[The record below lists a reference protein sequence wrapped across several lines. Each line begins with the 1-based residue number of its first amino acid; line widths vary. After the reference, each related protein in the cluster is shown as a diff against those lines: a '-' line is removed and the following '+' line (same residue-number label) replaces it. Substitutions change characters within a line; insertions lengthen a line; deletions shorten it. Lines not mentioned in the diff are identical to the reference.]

1 MITDALSLW
10 VGRFPR
16 PIVVATAGCI
26 AAAGLFVAETVRAI
40 RLDPL
45 PRPLAARPSPALAPP
60 PVGAAIS
67 KEDLVAALERD
78 PFRSD
83 RRRAALRYQLPG
95 RALPAAPPAALPPNM
110 PMVRLAGIAATGS
123 TRGIA
128 ALSILGRPPQLL
140 RVGESLEGWRLTHVR
155 RESVVLTG
163 RDTTITLQMPQRN
176 P

>member
-1 MITDALSLW
+1 MITDTLSLW
-10 VGRFPR
+10 FGRFPR
-16 PIVVATAGCI
+16 PLVVTTAGCI
-26 AAAGLFVAETVRAI
+26 VAAGLFVTETVQAI
-40 RLDPL
+40 RLDTL
-45 PRPLAARPSPALAPP
+45 PRPLAPRPSPALTAA
-60 PVGAAIS
+60 PVGVAIARG
-67 KEDLVAALERD
+67 DLVAALERD

-95 RALPAAPPAALPPNM
+95 QVLTAAPSAAPQPSM

-123 TRGIA
+123 MRGIA

-163 RDTTITLQMPQRN
+163 RDTTITLQMSQRN

>member
-1 MITDALSLW
+1 MITDSLALWL
-10 VGRFPR
+10 GRFPR
-16 PIVVATAGCI
+16 PLVAATAGCI
-26 AAAGLFVAETVRAI
+26 AAAGLFMTETVHAI
-40 RLDPL
+40 RLDTL
-45 PRPLAARPSPALAPP
+45 PRALAPRPSPALTSP
-60 PVGAAIS
+60 PVGVTIS
-67 KEDLVAALERD
+67 PKDLSAALERN
-78 PFRSD
+78 PFRAD
-83 RRRAALRYQLPG
+83 RRRAAVRYQLPG
-95 RALPAAPPAALPPNM
+95 QVLTAAPPSAVLPSM

-163 RDTTITLQMPQRN
+163 RDTTLTLQMPQRN

>member
-1 MITDALSLW
+1 MITDTLSLW
-10 VGRFPR
+10 LGRFPR
-16 PIVVATAGCI
+16 PLVVATAGCF
-26 AAAGLFVAETVRAI
+26 AAAGLFVAETVHAI
-40 RLDPL
+40 RLDSL
-45 PRPLAARPSPALAPP
+45 PRPLASRPSPALTPP
-60 PVGAAIS
+60 PVGVTIS
-67 KEDLVAALERD
+67 RGDLIAALERD

-83 RRRAALRYQLPG
+83 RRRAVLRYQRPG
-95 RALPAAPPAALPPNM
+95 QVLTAASPAVLPPSM

-123 TRGIA
+123 TRGLA

-163 RDTTITLQMPQRN
+163 RDTTLTLQMPQRN

>member
-1 MITDALSLW
+1 MITDSVSLW
-10 VGRFPR
+10 LGRFPR
-16 PIVVATAGCI
+16 PLVVSAAACL
-26 AAAGLFVAETVRAI
+26 AAAGLFVTETVRAI

-45 PRPLAARPSPALAPP
+45 PRPLAPRPSPALTSPP
-60 PVGAAIS
+60 LGGAIS
-67 KEDLVAALERD
+67 RVDLGAALERD

-83 RRRAALRYQLPG
+83 RRRAARRYQPPG
-95 RALPAAPPAALPPNM
+95 QVITAAPPAVVAPSM

-155 RESVVLTG
+155 RESVVLAG
-163 RDTTITLQMPQRN
+163 RDTTLTLQMPQRN